1 MHQTSSLLS
10 RISGPASEAWAVGDL
25 AFARMAEGQDI
36 IHLGVGDPDLD
47 TPANIKASL
56 VRALNE
62 GKTHYSPLAG
72 EPELR
77 QEIASHAHSL
87 YGGEITAEQ
96 VIVCNGAQGA
106 LFSVFMCIAGDGD
119 EVIVLEPS
127 YATYPAVV
135 QAGGA
140 TAVPVVLD
148 QSTGYQLDIEKITAA
163 IGGNT
168 KAILVNSPGNPSG
181 AVFDENALHD
191 LATLC
196 ADRGIWL
203 VSDEVYWSFCYD
215 RDHASPYG
223 LEATRDSVIVVN
235 SLSKSHAMT
244 GWRVGWAIAP
254 EKIVTAMTNLAQP
267 QYFGINQF
275 VQEAAITALRDT
287 VSSEEIHNIFKA
299 RRNTLVDAL
308 RTSSTLS
315 FSAPQGGM
323 FLLIDVSK
331 TGLEGRAFAEQLLDV
346 ERVALV
352 PGFGFGPS
360 MKNTVRVGFLCEEEQ
375 LAEAARRIIRFADR
389 LIAG

>member
-25 AFARMAEGQDI
+25 AFERMREGQDI

-47 TPANIKASL
+47 TPTNIRASL
-56 VRALNE
+56 VQALND

-72 EPELR
+72 EPEVR
-77 QEIASHAHSL
+77 QEIAFHACSL
-87 YGGEITAEQ
+87 YGGEITPEQ
-96 VIVCNGAQGA
+96 VVVCSGAQGA
-106 LFSVFMCIAGDGD
+106 LFSVFMCIASDGD

-148 QSTGYQLDIEKITAA
+148 QQSGYQLDIKKIAAA
-163 IGGNT
+163 ISNKT
-168 KAILVNSPGNPSG
+168 RAILVNSPGNPSG
-181 AVFDENALHD
+181 AVFNEIALCE
-191 LATLC
+191 LARLC

-215 RDHASPYG
+215 FDHASPYD
-223 LEATRDSVIVVN
+223 LEATRDNVIIVN

-244 GWRVGWAIAP
+244 GWRIGWAIATQ
-254 EKIVTAMTNLAQP
+254 KIVTAITSLAQP
-267 QYFGINQF
+267 QHFGINQF
-275 VQEAAITALRDT
+275 VQQAAITALRDAA
-287 VSSEEIHNIFKA
+287 SSNEIHNIFKA
-299 RRNTLVDAL
+299 RRDTLVNTLC
-308 RTSSTLS
+308 TSSTLS

-331 TGLEGRAFAEQLLDV
+331 TGLEGRAFAEQLLDA
-346 ERVALV
+346 ERVAVV
-352 PGFGFGPS
+352 PGFDFGSS
-360 MKNTVRVGFLCEEEQ
+360 MKDTVRVGFLCEEER
-375 LAEAARRIIRFADR
+375 LAEAAKRII
-389 LIAG
+389 